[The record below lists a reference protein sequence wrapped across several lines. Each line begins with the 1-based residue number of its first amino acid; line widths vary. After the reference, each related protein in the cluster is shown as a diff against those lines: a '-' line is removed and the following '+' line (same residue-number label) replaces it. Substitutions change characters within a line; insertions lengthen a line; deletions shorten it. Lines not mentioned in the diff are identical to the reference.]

1 MSADSAVPPIS
12 PSSPPQHILIIGCG
26 VFGLSTAL
34 SLLRRPSSFPPSQTR
49 FTLLDASPTL
59 PNPSGSSVDASRI
72 VRADYASARYARL
85 ALSAQKLW
93 RTTDWGKDG
102 RYHQPGFLLTAEQGR
117 EWYVD
122 KCLANVSELASQPGW
137 GLEASQIE
145 SLPGEDAIRR
155 ASGYADISGER
166 GYVNWGSGWA
176 DAEACVA
183 WAVERIKEE
192 GKGRVEFRT
201 GAKVSK
207 LLYSPRDGHQFNC
220 TGAALESGEKIHAD
234 LTIVAAGAWS
244 PALVDLTG
252 RCVATGQ
259 CLAYLDITDDEQE
272 QMGHRPT
279 VMNMSRGIFIIP
291 PRNNELKVARHGYG
305 YRHLK
310 RIPNPDPSGTP
321 SVDDTRNHTNGVNGI
336 SHANPHKTTSDDVTT
351 SHSHPEKI
359 EISLPTTGVPIPDE
373 ASDACRQALRD
384 FLPHMATRP
393 FSRTRLCWY
402 CDS

>member
-1 MSADSAVPPIS
+1 MPHDSAATPTS
-12 PSSPPQHILIIGCG
+12 PTSSSQHILIIGCG

-49 FTLLDASPTL
+49 VTLLDASSTL

-72 VRADYASARYARL
+72 VRADYASAPYARL

-102 RYHQPGFLLTAEQGR
+102 RYHQPGFLLTADKGR

-207 LLYSPRDGHQFNC
+207 LLYSTRDDGKFDC
-220 TGAALESGEKIHAD
+220 TGAALESGEEIHAD

-244 PALVDLTG
+244 PALVNLTG

-259 CLAYLDITDDEQE
+259 CLAYLDITDEEQE
-272 QMGHRPT
+272 QMAHRPT

-310 RIPNPDPSGTP
+310 RIPNPDPPGLPSGDGK
-321 SVDDTRNHTNGVNGI
+321 SVHTNGVNGV
-336 SHANPHKTTSDDVTT
+336 SRSPHNTTPNGTTT
-351 SHSHPEKI
+351 SHSRPETI